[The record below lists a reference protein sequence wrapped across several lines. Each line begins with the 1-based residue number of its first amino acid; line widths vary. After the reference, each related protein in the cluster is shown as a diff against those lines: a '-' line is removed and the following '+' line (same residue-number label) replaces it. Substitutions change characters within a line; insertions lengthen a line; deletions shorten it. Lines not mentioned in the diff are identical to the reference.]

1 MSWSGRG
8 IDDESRER
16 VIATARRS
24 GLSVSELVRAMSEEP
39 VSRGAREGVSR
50 GRRPARADESV
61 ADIDRQLDRL
71 SDRLRRLGRDDIDG
85 PAPRGRAPRRE
96 TPDRDDRSAAVLDEI
111 AATVERLNR
120 SAGDER
126 APRRAPAAPTRRAP
140 MVDDREQQGFD
151 EILSALDG
159 LDRRIRTLS
168 EDRGSPTEGARD
180 RRTRAAVGDLDR
192 AISDITDRQGD
203 LDRRRAAPRFATDLD
218 RRFREL
224 GDKIDLIRSADGESR
239 SAELMAEIRGLRELI
254 ERRATVGADVSEEIR
269 RLAVKLDEL
278 AASHP
283 RLDTLEP
290 LMTEVGRLRDVVLQS
305 NVEGSLKSIEAGYG
319 HIVDRLDDLKRGLA
333 SPRVGAKVDAEISE
347 IHNLLRAVPQVT
359 QFAAIERSFRDLAE
373 KVDHIAAREETRP
386 ASDLDRRIAEL
397 KVQIDGIDPSN
408 AVRALDKRLK
418 AVTDKLDAIENVAR
432 GPVATDHMAALV
444 DELRTVAA
452 GSGSNEELRALERR
466 IAELG
471 ERIADFDRRRPTFDD
486 TDRLHE
492 RLAEL
497 SDKIERFS
505 NPTTDRRTVETLE
518 AMIGRLDELAA
529 RPTPALAPA
538 GSAIEPRL
546 AALVDRL
553 EKSGARPDR
562 TSDLDALTSEIAAM
576 RRDLSSARPGGDLEA
591 QMRLLAERLEKTST
605 HEPDDEALA
614 QIEEQLG
621 RISSQLATTESRFQS
636 VAALQAGIER
646 LGDRLEATHSEAI
659 DAARQAAR
667 EMMREIA
674 SGGASGGGIPEA
686 VIRALHDDLKSLQS
700 AARET
705 EHRTADTL
713 VSLHDA
719 LTGIVGR
726 LTTIEKI
733 AQGSARSAAAKAA
746 GAASPEAPRAAAE
759 DAPRPFAAAAQ
770 PAPQVRPAPGFD
782 APPALSVPPAPP
794 VPPVAVAPPVD
805 VPPAATIAGRP
816 ASAASAVAR
825 AREMLTSSAEDS
837 RPLEPGSGK
846 PSVRPQA
853 PSAAPSVSTVAPPP
867 LLDAASPVAPASEA
881 AAGRKADFI
890 AAARRAAQAAA
901 GGAPLAAQPEDRA
914 SAPLPIGGDDGADEA
929 GSGPL
934 ARIGRILKNKR
945 RPLVLATAAVV
956 LALLT
961 LQIFSGGDDRQA
973 AMPAPPPPPKVESN
987 AAPVLPPKTSVRL
1000 VPPAFDPQGGGNAV
1014 APTNSTS
1021 PTTTASIPPAG
1032 SPTPPPRVA
1041 QTVAPSEDASHQTSA
1056 MAPQPAP
1063 QQSAGLVAPTPDA
1076 SMLAPETTGAIP
1088 REAATAAPA
1097 AAAMPALPA
1106 QIGSETLRRAAES
1119 GDPRAA
1125 FEIGM
1130 RYAEGRGV
1138 TADARQ
1144 AFTWYRHAADKGL
1157 VPALYRVAVAHEKG
1171 LGTERNADEAKRA
1184 YTAAAEK
1191 GNIRAMHNLGV
1202 LFANGRDMNAAIPWF
1217 QKAADLGLKDSQFNL
1232 GIIHALGSGVKQDL
1246 AISYKWFALAA
1257 RQGDKEAEKKQNEV
1271 GSHLDKT
1278 SLAAAKMAVQTWV
1291 QRPLDRAAND
1301 EVEIWK
1307 EAAGAKAQPSQ
1318 ADVVARLQNLLKANG
1333 VYSGPINGEMTGA
1346 TRTAVKSFQKKAGLP
1361 QTGEPDQ
1368 NLFKALA
1375 GKAM

>member
-39 VSRGAREGVSR
+39 VSRSSREGASRR
-50 GRRPARADESV
+50 GRGDRDETV

-71 SDRLRRLGRDDIDG
+71 SDRLRRLGRDDADDQ
-85 PAPRGRAPRRE
+85 PVSRGRAPRRDIA
-96 TPDRDDRSAAVLDEI
+96 DRDDRSSSMLDEI

-120 SAGDER
+120 SAEEPR
-126 APRRAPAAPTRRAP
+126 TSRRAPV
-140 MVDDREQQGFD
+140 VDDREQEGFAKV
-151 EILSALDG
+151 LSALDG
-159 LDRRIRTLS
+159 LDRRIRSLS
-168 EDRGSPTEGARD
+168 DERSAGGERTRE
-180 RRTRAAVGDLDR
+180 RRTRSAVGDLDR
-192 AISDITDRQGD
+192 VISEIGDRQGE
-203 LDRRRAAPRFATDLD
+203 LDRRRAPPRITTELD
-218 RRFREL
+218 RHFREL
-224 GDKIDLIRSADGESR
+224 GEKLDLMRSADGESR

-269 RLAVKLDEL
+269 RLAGKLDEL

-290 LMTEVGRLRDVVLQS
+290 LMTEIGRLRDVVLQS

-319 HIVDRLDDLKRGLA
+319 HIVDRLDDLKRGLS

-347 IHNLLRAVPQVT
+347 IHNLLRTVPQVT
-359 QFAAIERSFRDLAE
+359 QFAAIERSFRELSE
-373 KVDHIAAREETRP
+373 KVDRIAAREQAPPTVDIE
-386 ASDLDRRIAEL
+386 RRIAEL
-397 KVQIDGIDPSN
+397 KTQLEGIDPAN

-418 AVTDKLDAIENVAR
+418 AVGDKLDAIENVAR

-452 GSGSNEELRALERR
+452 GTGSNEELRALERR
-466 IAELG
+466 IGELG
-471 ERIADFDRRRPTFDD
+471 ERIADFDRRRPSFDD

-518 AMIGRLDELAA
+518 AMIGRLDELAT
-529 RPTPALAPA
+529 RPPAPA
-538 GSAIEPRL
+538 ATSAIEPRL

-553 EKSGARPDR
+553 EKTGNRPDR
-562 TSDLDALTSEIAAM
+562 TSDLDALTNEIAAM
-576 RRDLSSARPGGDLEA
+576 RRDLSAPRPGGDLEA
-591 QMRLLAERLEKTST
+591 QMRLLAERLEKSTSA
-605 HEPDDEALA
+605 EPDDEALA

-621 RISSQLATTESRFQS
+621 RISSQLASTETRFQS

-646 LGDRLEATHSEAI
+646 LGDRLESTHAEAI

-667 EMMREIA
+667 EMMRELS
-674 SGGASGGGIPEA
+674 SGGASGAGIPEA
-686 VIRALHDDLKSLQS
+686 VIHALHDDLKSLQS
-700 AARET
+700 AARES

-726 LTTIEKI
+726 LSAIEKI

-746 GAASPEAPRAAAE
+746 GVAPVA
-759 DAPRPFAAAAQ
+759 DAPRMSPEEPVRA
-770 PAPQVRPAPGFD
+770 PAPPVQPVRANPTFEV
-782 APPALSVPPAPP
+782 PPAATVPPAPP
-794 VPPVAVAPPVD
+794 VPPTHVAPSVD
-805 VPPAATIAGRP
+805 VPPPAGRP
-816 ASAASAVAR
+816 VSAASAVAR
-825 AREMLTSSAEDS
+825 AREMLTAAPAEDS

-846 PSVRPQA
+846 PSVRPPAA
-853 PSAAPSVSTVAPPP
+853 PPPIATAAPAAPSG
-867 LLDAASPVAPASEA
+867 ASPAET

-901 GGAPLAAQPEDRA
+901 GGAPLSAQPEDRTT
-914 SAPLPIGGDDGADEA
+914 APLPPEHGDGEA
-929 GSGPL
+929 EGGSGPL

-1000 VPPAFDPQGGGNAV
+1000 VPPAFDPQGGASSV
-1014 APTNSTS
+1014 SPSNSTT
-1021 PTTTASIPPAG
+1021 PTTTASIPSTTTTGTPARTAAVNPPTEDVPQQAPASTQAQPTAQP
-1032 SPTPPPRVA
+1032 SPTMTSQ
-1041 QTVAPSEDASHQTSA
+1041 QTATLVAPS
-1056 MAPQPAP
+1056 
-1063 QQSAGLVAPTPDA
+1063 PDA
-1076 SMLAPETTGAIP
+1076 SMLAPETTGSIP
-1088 REAATAAPA
+1088 REAATAPPV
-1097 AAAMPALPA
+1097 AMPALPA
-1106 QIGSETLRRAAES
+1106 QIGSEALRQAAEG

-1125 FEIGM
+1125 FEVGM
-1130 RYAEGRGV
+1130 RFAEGRGV
-1138 TADARQ
+1138 AADARQ
-1144 AFTWYRHAADKGL
+1144 AFTWYRLAADKGL
-1157 VPALYRVAVAHEKG
+1157 VPALYRVAVAWEKG
-1171 LGTERNADEAKRA
+1171 LGTERNPDEAKRA
-1184 YTAAAEK
+1184 YIAASEK
-1191 GNIRAMHNLGV
+1191 GNVRAMHNLGV
-1202 LFANGRDMNAAIPWF
+1202 LYANGRDMNAAIPWF
-1217 QKAADLGLKDSQFNL
+1217 QKAADLGLKDSQFIL

-1246 AISYKWFALAA
+1246 AVSYKWFALAA

-1271 GSHLDKT
+1271 AAHLDKA

-1307 EAAGAKAQPSQ
+1307 DAAGAKAQPSK

-1333 VYSGPINGEMTGA
+1333 VYGGPINGELNAA

-1368 NLFKALA
+1368 NLFKALSG
-1375 GKAM
+1375 GKAL